1 VRDALPGPDVW
12 LVLRR
17 HVETQELKTSL
28 CHAPADTPV
37 ETHGRMSGMRW
48 PIATCFE
55 DGKQLLVVSLDCRDE
70 THPNARTGTRWHAI
84 DPGMLPRCNRT
95 VMYWSPRHDR

>member
-1 VRDALPGPDVW
+1 MQEAKRYEGWNVTHTVPYE
-12 LVLRR
+12 VLN
-17 HVETQELKTSL
+17 VANPTS
-28 CHAPADTPV
+28 ARQAFTPV
-37 ETHGRMSGMRW
+37 YQCITSSRVAHWMGIFMLDRR
-48 PIATCFE
+48 T
-55 DGKQLLVVSLDCRDE
+55 VVSLDCRDE